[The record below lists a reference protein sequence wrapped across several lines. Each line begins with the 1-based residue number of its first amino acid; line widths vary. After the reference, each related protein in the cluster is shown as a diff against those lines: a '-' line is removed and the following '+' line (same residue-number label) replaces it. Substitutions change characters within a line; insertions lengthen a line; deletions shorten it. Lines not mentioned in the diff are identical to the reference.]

1 MNYINQKYIYIHTYT
16 VQLFAVLY
24 MAFYNK
30 QTRLVMY
37 RQAKEMLA
45 ITLFT
50 IAKVHSQP

>member
-1 MNYINQKYIYIHTYT
+1 MNYIHQKLYIYTA
-16 VQLFAVLY
+16 QLFDVLY

-30 QTRLVMY
+30 QARLVMY
-37 RQAKEMLA
+37 RKAKEMLA